1 VLVPYKP
8 SLLASGL
15 RTAEETFGVAKRAG
29 KAGGSRPKQGDPVEE
44 SRGILT
50 RVNADGLRALKILAI
65 ERDTSLQGLTV
76 EALNDV
82 LSKYGKR
89 PVVKNPL
96 L

>member
-1 VLVPYKP
+1 MARRIK
-8 SLLASGL
+8 
-15 RTAEETFGVAKRAG
+15 
-29 KAGGSRPKQGDPVEE
+29 KAGGSRQGQEAPLEVG
-44 SRGILT
+44 RGILT

-65 ERDTSLQGLTV
+65 ERDMTLQALGV

-82 LSKYGKR
+82 LVKHGKR